1 MRLVYLPKLCEST
14 AAFFNTPCLGI
25 MTTSPYYDV
34 LVIGAGLAGMRAA
47 LAAHEGGASV
57 ALLTKVHPVRS
68 HSNAA
73 QGGINAALTDR
84 GDHWEDHA
92 FETVKGSDYLG
103 DQDAVEI
110 LAQEAGRD
118 IIALEHM
125 GVIFNRNEEGRL
137 GTRRFGGQKRARTF
151 YVSDFT
157 GQALLHVLYEQI
169 MQANIPVYEE
179 WFVTSLIKD
188 DHGGCAGVAA
198 FEIRSGTFALFR
210 TKAVIMASGGLG
222 RVYEPSTNA
231 LICTGD
237 GMAVAYRAGAPL
249 MDMEMVQY
257 HPTTLKGKGL
267 LITEAA
273 RGEGAYLLNS
283 KGERFMERYAPNML
297 ELASRDVVSRA
308 EYIEINEGRGIQGC
322 VLLDCRHLGRQILQE
337 RLGQIYAEAKTFAN
351 VDLAEEPLPI
361 RPGMHYQMG
370 GIKTDT
376 QGRCWDVQ
384 GQWKGLPGLF
394 AAGETACVS
403 LHGGNRLGA
412 NSLLETVVFGRRAG
426 MCAAEYTK
434 ALPTL
439 PISDTAIE
447 PDRQLVQA
455 ILSRKGQ
462 GDRAAA
468 LRLEMGT
475 TMNRYVSVFREQEG
489 MEKASRRI
497 NDLKARWPGITIQD
511 KGHVFNTGLV
521 AALELGFMLDCAETI
536 IVGALTRT
544 ESRGAH
550 FRTDYLNRDDEQWLK
565 HVLLY
570 HNPGGPPHV
579 EYLPV
584 RITQWQP
591 QIRVY

>member
-1 MRLVYLPKLCEST
+1 MNASYT
-14 AAFFNTPCLGI
+14 
-25 MTTSPYYDV
+25 YDV

-47 LAAHEGGASV
+47 LAAHNQGASV
-57 ALLTKVHPVRS
+57 AIMTKVHPVRS

-92 FETVKGSDYLG
+92 FETVKGSDYLS
-103 DQDAVEI
+103 DQDAVEV
-110 LAQEAGRD
+110 LAQEAGQD

-125 GVIFNRNEEGRL
+125 GVIFNRNEEGHL

-151 YVSDFT
+151 FVSDFT
-157 GQALLHVLYEQI
+157 GQALLHVLYEQTL
-169 MQANIPVYEE
+169 QANIPVYEE
-179 WFVTSLIKD
+179 WFATSLVKD
-188 DHGGCAGVAA
+188 DQGRCAGVVA
-198 FEIRSGTFALFR
+198 FEIRTGTFALFR
-210 TKAVIMASGGLG
+210 AKAVIMATGGLG

-308 EYIEINEGRGIQGC
+308 EQIEINEGRGIKGC
-322 VLLDCRHLGRQILQE
+322 VLLDCRHLGRAFLQD

-351 VDLAEEPLPI
+351 IDLAEEPLPI

-376 QGRCWDVQ
+376 EGRCWDVQ
-384 GQWKGLPGLF
+384 GQWAGVPGLF

-412 NSLLETVVFGRRAG
+412 NSLLDTVVFGRRAG
-426 MCAAEYTK
+426 TCAAEYASTI
-434 ALPTL
+434 PS
-439 PISDTAIE
+439 PSIPDSAI
-447 PDRQLVQA
+447 DADKHLVA
-455 ILSRKGQ
+455 GIVSRKGP
-462 GDRAAA
+462 GERAAA
-468 LRLEMGT
+468 MRLEMGT
-475 TMNRYVSVFREQEG
+475 TMNRHVSVFREEEG
-489 MEKASRRI
+489 METALHQI
-497 NDLKARWPGITIQD
+497 TQLKARWPDLTIQD
-511 KGHVFNTGLV
+511 KGQVFNTGLI
-521 AALELGFMLDCAETI
+521 AALELGFMLDCAEAI
-536 IVGALTRT
+536 IVGALTRQ

-550 FRTDYLNRDDEQWLK
+550 FRTDYLDRDDEHWLK

-570 HNPGGPPHV
+570 HRPDAPPHV
-579 EYLPV
+579 DYLPV

>member
-1 MRLVYLPKLCEST
+1 M
-14 AAFFNTPCLGI
+14 NT
-25 MTTSPYYDV
+25 SFSYDV

-47 LAAHEGGASV
+47 IATHNQGASV
-57 ALLTKVHPVRS
+57 AIMTKVHPVRS

-92 FETVKGSDYLG
+92 FETVKGSDYLS
-103 DQDAVEI
+103 DQDAVEV
-110 LAQEAGRD
+110 LAQEAGQD

-151 YVSDFT
+151 FVSDFT
-157 GQALLHVLYEQI
+157 GQAMLHVLYEQT
-169 MQANIPVYEE
+169 MQAKIPVYEE
-179 WFVTSLIKD
+179 WFVTSLVKD
-188 DHGGCAGVAA
+188 DQGRCAGVVG
-198 FEIRSGTFALFR
+198 FEIRTGTFALFR
-210 TKAVIMASGGLG
+210 AKAVIMATGGLG

-308 EYIEINEGRGIQGC
+308 EQIEINEGRGIKGC
-322 VLLDCRHLGRQILQE
+322 VLLDCRHLGRAFLQD

-351 VDLAEEPLPI
+351 IDLAEEPLPI

-376 QGRCWDVQ
+376 EGRCWDVQ
-384 GQWKGLPGLF
+384 GQWAGVPGLF

-412 NSLLETVVFGRRAG
+412 NSLLDTVVFGRRAG
-426 MCAAEYTK
+426 TCAAEYANTIPS
-434 ALPTL
+434 PT
-439 PISDTAIE
+439 I
-447 PDRQLVQA
+447 PDSAMDADKHLVA
-455 ILSRKGQ
+455 GIVSRKGP
-462 GDRAAA
+462 GERAAA

-475 TMNRYVSVFREQEG
+475 TMNRHVSVFREEEG
-489 MEKASRRI
+489 METALHHI
-497 NDLKARWPGITIQD
+497 TQLKARWPDLTIQD
-511 KGHVFNTGLV
+511 KGQVFNTGLI
-521 AALELGFMLDCAETI
+521 AALELGFMLDCAEAI
-536 IVGALTRT
+536 IVGALTRQ

-550 FRTDYLNRDDEQWLK
+550 FRTDFLDRDDEHWLK

-570 HNPGGPPHV
+570 HRPDAPPHV
-579 EYLPV
+579 DYLPV